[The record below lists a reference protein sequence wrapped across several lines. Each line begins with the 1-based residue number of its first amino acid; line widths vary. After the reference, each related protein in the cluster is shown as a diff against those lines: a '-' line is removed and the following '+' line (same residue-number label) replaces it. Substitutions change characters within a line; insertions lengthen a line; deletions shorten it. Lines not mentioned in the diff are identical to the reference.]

1 LTFENPLSAERF
13 QDTARGP
20 RAEETTRMSDWDE
33 TGRHF
38 PTVTEW
44 PSNHIGNRNGI
55 QPATIQRY
63 RTAVARD
70 VTSWPEACSDPGS
83 RRRG

>member
-1 LTFENPLSAERF
+1 
-13 QDTARGP
+13 
-20 RAEETTRMSDWDE
+20 MSDWDE
-33 TGRHF
+33 IGWHF

-44 PSNHIGNRNGI
+44 PSNHIGNRTGI

-70 VTSWPEACSDPGS
+70 ATPWQKRAATPA
-83 RRRG
+83 RGGAARAI